1 MFQRNCLFRG
11 MAPLEDLSRRQL
23 VERNFRF
30 EMANES
36 EQTCDSVIA
45 KASTDKTKR
54 SFQLL
59 FDNAMTAR

>member
-1 MFQRNCLFRG
+1 